1 MISILKGIRNLT
13 DSPAVNLKKYK
24 GGKFLKRPNARNV
37 SFELLYGGQFTLS
50 TQLIKPN
57 YLIKYRALIVLNP
70 PINNNSGVVQSPIK
84 LILGRVNVN
93 FDSSKQK
100 DFCP

>member
-24 GGKFLKRPNARNV
+24 GGKFLKRANARNV
-37 SFELLYGGQFTLS
+37 SFELLHGGQFTLS

-57 YLIKYRALIVLNP
+57 YLIKYRAKRL
-70 PINNNSGVVQSPIK
+70 SPETFQYVDKIK
-84 LILGRVNVN
+84 KYN
-93 FDSSKQK
+93 FYNTW
-100 DFCP
+100 